1 MSWYY
6 DYKPYVSVAERRAKA
21 ARAMQKMAKKGQKI
35 TPVSIEG
42 RKITKTFWGD
52 AWCTNLEGYSD
63 YENRLPRGRTYVR
76 NGSVVHMTIE
86 KGQIVAFV
94 SGSEL
99 YEVVINIK
107 PLVKDHWKRLKRES
121 AGKIGTL
128 IELLQGKLSKAVM
141 EMVTDRKQG
150 LFPKPSEIEME
161 CSCPDYAGM
170 CKHVAAVMYGVGN
183 RLDRSPE
190 ILFELRDVDHL
201 ELIEQAI
208 PAAPIG
214 ARTGAPGI
222 SNDDLSDIFGIE
234 LSDETPA
241 SPSPARTSPKSGVK
255 KTLTPKAPLKG
266 PAKVAAKPVQKKVVA
281 KAKPKPQLKESVI
294 TKMESPKTSPKSKVK
309 KAVAT
314 KAVAKVAVK
323 PAAKAAPVKA
333 AAKPVAKKEVVKPAV
348 KAVAK
353 VAAKPAPKATP
364 VKAAAKPVA
373 KKEVVKPAVKAVA
386 KVAAKP
392 AAKAPVK
399 AAAKPVAKKAVV
411 AVKAPVKAVA
421 KVAVKAVAAAPVK
434 AAAKPSVKAAA
445 VKKPVKAVPKAKKG

>member
-266 PAKVAAKPVQKKVVA
+266 PAKVAAKPVRKKVVA

-314 KAVAKVAVK
+314 KVVAKVAVK
-323 PAAKAAPVKA
+323 PAV
-333 AAKPVAKKEVVKPAV
+333 KKEVAKPAV

-353 VAAKPAPKATP
+353 VAAKPAAKATP
-364 VKAAAKPVA
+364 VKAAAKP
-373 KKEVVKPAVKAVA
+373 VVKPAVKAVA

-434 AAAKPSVKAAA
+434 AAAKPSARAAA
-445 VKKPVKAVPKAKKG
+445 VKKPVKAVSKAKKG

>member
-21 ARAMQKMAKKGQKI
+21 ARAMQKMAKNGQKI

-241 SPSPARTSPKSGVK
+241 SPSPARTSPKSDVK

-392 AAKAPVK
+392 AAKAHVK

-445 VKKPVKAVPKAKKG
+445 VKKPVKAVSKAKKG

>member
-21 ARAMQKMAKKGQKI
+21 ARAMQKMAKNGQKI

-241 SPSPARTSPKSGVK
+241 SPSPARTSPKSDVK

-266 PAKVAAKPVQKKVVA
+266 PAKVAAKPVRKKVVA

-314 KAVAKVAVK
+314 KVVAKVAVK
-323 PAAKAAPVKA
+323 PAV
-333 AAKPVAKKEVVKPAV
+333 KKEVAKPAV

-353 VAAKPAPKATP
+353 VAAKPAAKATP
-364 VKAAAKPVA
+364 VKAAAKP
-373 KKEVVKPAVKAVA
+373 VVKPAVKAVA

-434 AAAKPSVKAAA
+434 AAAKPSARAAA
-445 VKKPVKAVPKAKKG
+445 VKKPVKAVSKAKKG

>member
-241 SPSPARTSPKSGVK
+241 SPSPARISPKSGVK

-266 PAKVAAKPVQKKVVA
+266 PAKVAAKPVRKKVVA

-314 KAVAKVAVK
+314 KVVAKVAVK
-323 PAAKAAPVKA
+323 PAV
-333 AAKPVAKKEVVKPAV
+333 KKEVAKPAV

-353 VAAKPAPKATP
+353 VAAKPAAKATP
-364 VKAAAKPVA
+364 VKAAAKP
-373 KKEVVKPAVKAVA
+373 VVKPAVKAVA

-434 AAAKPSVKAAA
+434 AAAKPSARAAA
-445 VKKPVKAVPKAKKG
+445 VKKPVKAVSKAKKG

>member
-241 SPSPARTSPKSGVK
+241 SPSPARTSPKSDVK

-266 PAKVAAKPVQKKVVA
+266 PAKVAAKPVRKKVVA

-314 KAVAKVAVK
+314 KVVAKVAVK
-323 PAAKAAPVKA
+323 PAV
-333 AAKPVAKKEVVKPAV
+333 KKEVAKPAV

-353 VAAKPAPKATP
+353 VAAKPAAKATP
-364 VKAAAKPVA
+364 VKAAAKP
-373 KKEVVKPAVKAVA
+373 VVKPAVKAVA

-434 AAAKPSVKAAA
+434 AAAKPSARAAA
-445 VKKPVKAVPKAKKG
+445 VKKPVKAVSKAKKG

>member
-1 MSWYY
+1 MSWYHE
-6 DYKPYVSVAERRAKA
+6 YKPYVSVAQKRAKA
-21 ARAMQKMAKKGQKI
+21 AKEMQKLAKNGLKI
-35 TPVSIEG
+35 TPVNIAG
-42 RKITKTFWGD
+42 RKITTTFWGD

-63 YENRLPRGRTYVR
+63 FVNRLPRGRTYVR
-76 NGSVVHMTIE
+76 NGSVVHMSIE
-86 KGQIVAFV
+86 EGLILAYV

-99 YEVVINIK
+99 YKVKIKIK
-107 PLVKDHWKRLKRES
+107 PLAKDQWERLKRES
-121 AGKIGTL
+121 AGKMGTL
-128 IELLQGKLSKAVM
+128 IELLQGKLSKSMM
-141 EMVTDRKQG
+141 EMVTDRKNG
-150 LFPKPSEIEME
+150 LFPKPSEIEMK

-170 CKHVAAVMYGVGN
+170 CKHVAAVMYGIGN
-183 RLDRSPE
+183 RLDSSPE
-190 ILFELRDVDHL
+190 ILFELRGVDHL

-214 ARTGAPGI
+214 TRTGTPAI

-241 SPSPARTSPKSGVK
+241 SRSPAKTSAKSGVK
-255 KTLTPKAPLKG
+255 QALTPKAPVKG

-281 KAKPKPQLKESVI
+281 KNARPKPQLKESVI
-294 TKMESPKTSPKSKVK
+294 TKMESPKASPKSKVK

-314 KAVAKVAVK
+314 KVVAKVAVK
-323 PAAKAAPVKA
+323 PAVKA
-333 AAKPVAKKEVVKPAV
+333 AVKKEVVKPAV

-353 VAAKPAPKATP
+353 VAAKPAAKATP

-392 AAKAPVK
+392 AAKASVK
-399 AAAKPVAKKAVV
+399 ADAKPVAKKAVV

-421 KVAVKAVAAAPVK
+421 AAPVN
-434 AAAKPSVKAAA
+434 AAAKPSAKAAA
-445 VKKPVKAVPKAKKG
+445 VKKPVKAVSKAKKG

>member
-21 ARAMQKMAKKGQKI
+21 ARAMQKMAKNGQKI

-241 SPSPARTSPKSGVK
+241 SRSPARISPKSGVK

-314 KAVAKVAVK
+314 KAVAKAAVK

-373 KKEVVKPAVKAVA
+373 KKGVAKPAVKAVA

-421 KVAVKAVAAAPVK
+421 KVAVKPVAAAPVK

-445 VKKPVKAVPKAKKG
+445 VKKPVKAVSKAKKG